1 MAYQSVLCYLF
12 GSLIRL
18 WLFRTSFPKWLSSR
32 NEVVTPLTSWE
43 RVQEGMALQET
54 YISPYAGDI
63 FHETPLLLR
72 LLQYVAKVP
81 QMTDILFVFM
91 DVLIGMVLSRI
102 AMEFGRYMLERQA
115 QGVSRYAAN
124 VEKLVLRGSDL
135 KWLQTYVIVVHFLN
149 PYSIA
154 VCLSKSTAVFTNLAT
169 LLTILNALQGNEIL
183 CSLFLA
189 LAAYQSLYP
198 FVYIVPVA
206 LLFYKRAYPN
216 ATCYTSAEAVG
227 SYLYTSA
234 CFLIF
239 ILLLIGVSYGLE
251 NSWDFLYS
259 TYGFILTV
267 PDLSPN
273 IGVFWYFFTE
283 MFEHF
288 RNFFICVFQINAVVY
303 TVPLAVKLRDSPVFQ
318 LYMLVFL
325 TSIFKS
331 YPSYADAALFLSLL
345 PLWQHCFS
353 YMRNKFVVG
362 CMFLSCSVVA
372 PILWHLWIYAGSAN
386 ANFYFAITLTFST
399 AEIFLVTDLLFAFL
413 RRQYDLNHGMD
424 QKLDDGKPAQIVLD

>member
-18 WLFRTSFPKWLSSR
+18 WLFRTSLPKWLSSR

-54 YISPYAGDI
+54 YISPYTGDI

-81 QMTDILFVFM
+81 QMTDILFVLL

-102 AMEFGRYMLERQA
+102 AKEFGRYMLERQA
-115 QGVSRYAAN
+115 QGVSSYAAN
-124 VEKLVLRGSDL
+124 VEKLILRGSDL
-135 KWLQTYVIVVHFLN
+135 RWLQTYVLVAHFMN

-169 LLTILNALQGNEIL
+169 VLTLLNALQGNEIL

-206 LLFYKRAYPN
+206 LIFYKRAYPK
-216 ATCYTSAEAVG
+216 ATCYTSEAVG
-227 SYLYTSA
+227 SYLYTGA

-239 ILLLIGVSYGLE
+239 ILLLIGISYGLE
-251 NSWDFLYS
+251 NSWNFLYS

-288 RNFFICVFQINAVVY
+288 RIFFICVFQINAVVY

-318 LYMLVFL
+318 LYMLIFL

-413 RRQYDLNHGMD
+413 RRQYDLTHGMD
-424 QKLDDGKPAQIVLD
+424 RKLDDGKPAQIVLD